1 MRIVTGTR
9 VSSRT
14 RVAMANGTGGQTK
27 LDLPERVQF
36 KAVTETRVVSRTIR
50 YTHTVV
56 VGGT

>member
-1 MRIVTGTR
+1 MIVTGTR
-9 VSSRT
+9 VTSRT
-14 RVAMANGTGGQTK
+14 RVAMANATKVHTK
-27 LDLPERVQF
+27 LELPERVQF